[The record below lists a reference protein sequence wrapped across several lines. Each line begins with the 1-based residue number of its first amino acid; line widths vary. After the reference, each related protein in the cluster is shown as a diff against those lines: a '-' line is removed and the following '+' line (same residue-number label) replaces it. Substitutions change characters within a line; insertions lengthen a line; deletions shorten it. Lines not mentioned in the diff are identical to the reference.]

1 MDLCSTKLCRTS
13 TAVLAILLTC
23 GGPALSEKVGVTA
36 AVNPTVTGQPPGQS
50 MRQLKIG
57 SDVVHNERIRTTSEG
72 SMQLIFVDRTTLTI
86 SPNSDITIN
95 EFVFSRNSNSGS
107 LSMRVNKGLVRFV
120 GGQISHS
127 GGATITTPAA
137 TMGIRGGMAMISSAN
152 SKTTVVHLYGTTR
165 ITTASNSVTI
175 TKPGYYAEAGGA
187 QVSVPRPAPAGLVA
201 SYNAQLQ
208 SKTGQ
213 TGGTNRGHV
222 TSEKL
227 RDIINGSTAG
237 SPGSPSEQQ
246 YQSNVRTEPQSSSTP
261 TPLGLAGGV
270 GGVAPGGGGGG
281 GGGAIGGPGGPAWG
295 QLIAPGQ
302 TGNFPGPPPG
312 QVLKGKKP

>member
-1 MDLCSTKLCRTS
+1 MNLSSMKLCARS
-13 TAVLAILLTC
+13 SAVLAVMFAC

-50 MRQLKIG
+50 ARQLKIG
-57 SDVVHNERIRTTSEG
+57 SDVVHNERVRTTGEG

-95 EFVFSRNSNSGS
+95 EFVFNRNANSGS
-107 LSMRVNKGLVRFV
+107 LSMKVSKGLVRFV

-127 GGATITTPAA
+127 GGASITTPTA
-137 TMGIRGGMAMISSAN
+137 TMGIRGGMALINSAN
-152 SKTTVVHLYGTTR
+152 GKTTVVHLYGTTR
-165 ITTASNSVTI
+165 ITTASNSATI
-175 TKPGYYAEAGGA
+175 TKPGYYAEASGA
-187 QVSVPRPAPAGLVA
+187 QVSAPRPAPAGLVA

-227 RDIINGSTAG
+227 RSIVSGSTTG
-237 SPGSPSEQQ
+237 GPTSPSEQR
-246 YQSNVRTEPQSSSTP
+246 YQSNVRTEPQP
-261 TPLGLAGGV
+261 TSLGLAGSV
-270 GGVAPGGGGGG
+270 GGISPGGGSGGG
-281 GGGAIGGPGGPAWG
+281 GIGAIGGGGGPAWG
-295 QLIAPGQ
+295 LSIAPGH
-302 TGNFPGPPPG
+302 TGNFPGPAPG

>member
-1 MDLCSTKLCRTS
+1 MERSSMKLCRTG
-13 TAVLAILLTC
+13 AIVLLVMLTC
-23 GGPALSEKVGVTA
+23 GPALGEKVGVTA

-95 EFVFSRNSNSGS
+95 EFVFNRSANSGS
-107 LSMRVNKGLVRFV
+107 LSMRVGKGLVRFV

-127 GGATITTPAA
+127 GGASIATATA
-137 TMGIRGGMAMISSAN
+137 TMGIRGGMALINSAN
-152 SKTTVVHLYGTTR
+152 GKTTVVHLYGTTR
-165 ITTASNSVTI
+165 ISTPSNSVTI
-175 TKPGYYAEAGGA
+175 VKPGYYAETSGA
-187 QVSVPRPAPAGLVA
+187 QVSAPGPAPPGLVA
-201 SYNAQLQ
+201 SYNARLQ
-208 SKTGQ
+208 SKSGQ
-213 TGGTNRGHV
+213 TGGTNHGHV

-227 RDIINGSTAG
+227 RNIISGSTT
-237 SPGSPSEQQ
+237 GSPSSSSERQ
-246 YQSNVRTEPQSSSTP
+246 YQSNVRTEPQPASTP
-261 TPLGLAGGV
+261 TLVGTIGGSLP
-270 GGVAPGGGGGG
+270 GGGGSGGGGGG
-281 GGGAIGGPGGPAWG
+281 GLTGPAWG
-295 QLIAPGQ
+295 LSVAPGQ

>member
-13 TAVLAILLTC
+13 TAVLVVMLTS

-95 EFVFSRNSNSGS
+95 EFVFNRSANSGS
-107 LSMRVNKGLVRFV
+107 LSMRVGKGLVRFV

-127 GGATITTPAA
+127 GGASIATPAA
-137 TMGIRGGMAMISSAN
+137 TMGIRGGMALINSAGG
-152 SKTTVVHLYGTTR
+152 KTTVVHLYGTTR
-165 ITTASNSVTI
+165 ITTGSSSVTI
-175 TKPGYYAEAGGA
+175 TRPGYYAEASGA
-187 QVSVPRPAPAGLVA
+187 QVSAPRPAPAGLVA

-213 TGGTNRGHV
+213 TGGANRGHV

-227 RDIINGSTAG
+227 RNIINGSTTG
-237 SPGSPSEQQ
+237 SPTSPSEQP
-246 YQSNVRTEPQSSSTP
+246 YQSNVRTEPQP
-261 TPLGLAGGV
+261 TSAPGLAGV
-270 GGVAPGGGGGG
+270 GGISPGGVGGGGGG
-281 GGGAIGGPGGPAWG
+281 GIGGGGGPAWG
-295 QLIAPGQ
+295 LSIAPGQ

-312 QVLKGKKP
+312 IGIKGKKN